1 MNIKHE
7 WGEFEEVKAMGRVAD
22 FQQYVVRRY
31 TPLLADKRD
40 RDDFGRHLAYLV
52 HLVYREAQQ
61 PLVKQL
67 TDFITQCTAYGG
79 RPLIIEK
86 EKL

>member
-1 MNIKHE
+1 MSTNKAIE
-7 WGEFEEVKAMGRVAD
+7 DINRFEESRALGRVAD
-22 FQQYVVRRY
+22 FQQYMLRRY
-31 TPLLADKRD
+31 TPLLEDERDK
-40 RDDFGRHLAYLV
+40 DDFGRHLAYLT

-67 TDFITQCTAYGG
+67 TDFVTQYS

-86 EKL
+86 AKP

>member
-1 MNIKHE
+1 MNIKQE

-22 FQQYVVRRY
+22 FQQYMVRRY
-31 TPLLADKRD
+31 TPLLEDARDK
-40 RDDFGRHLAYLV
+40 DDFGRHLAYLV
-52 HLVYREAQQ
+52 QLIYREAQQ

-67 TDFITQCTAYGG
+67 TDFVMQYS